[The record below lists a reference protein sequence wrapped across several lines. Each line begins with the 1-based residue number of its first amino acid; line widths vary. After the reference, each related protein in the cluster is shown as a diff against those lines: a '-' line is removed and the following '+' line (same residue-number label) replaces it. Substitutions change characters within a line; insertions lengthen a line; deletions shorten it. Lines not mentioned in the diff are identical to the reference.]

1 MLFSDTLAG
10 GPNILLAGPSWRA
23 PRLRL
28 MANGQEVAAVIEAE
42 VAANNHYAAD
52 RFAATI
58 ALGALGA
65 PGFQQAAFWAA
76 EPDIAIEILFSLNA
90 GASFQSLIQGVV
102 DTVTIDPVIGQLRLE
117 GRDLASQLIEART
130 QETFANRTASEIA
143 TLLAERHG
151 LTPVVSATATPVGRY
166 YENEHDRITL
176 GQFSRATTEWDLLV
190 FLAQQERAEIFVA
203 GNELHF
209 EVNQSDAQTQLLQQT
224 LRPTDMIDLHLERS
238 LTLARDIE
246 VTVKSWN
253 SHNQSAFSQTARAS
267 RQKGGGLT
275 GSGQG
280 THAGKPQ
287 RYVYVRPNLTPDA
300 ALKLAQQKL
309 AELTRHERV
318 IEFSMPGEL
327 SLTPRSRLALIGTAT
342 SFDQTY
348 YVDTIDRRLNIETG
362 FTQRIRAK
370 NSSPRDQATTPA
382 DTVASVTG

>member
-1 MLFSDTLAG
+1 MLFSDTQAVG
-10 GPNILLAGPSWRA
+10 FNALLAGPSWRA

-28 MANGQEVAAVIEAE
+28 TANGQEVAAVIQAE

-52 RFAATI
+52 RFTATVAIGAA
-58 ALGALGA
+58 
-65 PGFQQAAFWAA
+65 GFQQAAFWAA
-76 EPDIAIEILFSLNA
+76 EPDIAIEVLFSLNA

-102 DTVTIDPVIGQLRLE
+102 DTVMIDPVLGQLRLE
-117 GRDLASQLIEART
+117 GRDLASRLIEART

-143 TLLAERHG
+143 TLLAERHD
-151 LTPVVSATATPVGRY
+151 LVPVVSATTTPVGRY

-190 FLAQQERAEIFVA
+190 FLAQQESAEIFVS
-203 GNELHF
+203 GRELHF
-209 EVNQSDAQTQLLQQT
+209 EVSQSDVHTQPLEQT
-224 LRPTDMIDLHLERS
+224 LRPTDMIDLNLERS

-267 RQKGGGLT
+267 RQKGSGLT
-275 GSGQG
+275 GLGQG

-327 SLTPRSRLALIGTAT
+327 ALNPRSRLTLIGTAT

-348 YVDTIDRRLNIETG
+348 YVDTIDRHLNIQTG

-370 NSSPRDQATTPA
+370 NSSPRDQTTTPT
-382 DTVASVTG
+382 DIVASITD